1 MGMRR
6 EGDRSWHLEIG
17 VKRIVT
23 QKQGQVVSPRD
34 GIAHMW
40 VGPQGVTSGQHGGM
54 LATLRSSQALKGS
67 RHYFKSLLFHF
78 CTMKSLCLCTQFKT
92 VIGCNFLFS
101 HMLVSFQSIGWF
113 YFYHH
118 IHVFFPHT
126 FLSTEIIW

>member
-1 MGMRR
+1 MGMRW

-54 LATLRSSQALKGS
+54 LATLRSSQALAGS
-67 RHYFKSLLFHF
+67 RHWLQTALR
-78 CTMKSLCLCTQFKT
+78 
-92 VIGCNFLFS
+92 
-101 HMLVSFQSIGWF
+101 
-113 YFYHH
+113 
-118 IHVFFPHT
+118 
-126 FLSTEIIW
+126 LSQLI

>member
-1 MGMRR
+1 MGMRW

-34 GIAHMW
+34 GIALMW

-78 CTMKSLCLCTQFKT
+78 CTMKSLCLLYVLNLKQLLA
-92 VIGCNFLFS
+92 VIFYSVICWFLFS
-101 HMLVSFQSIGWF
+101 QLAGFIFTTICM
-113 YFYHH
+113 YFS
-118 IHVFFPHT
+118 HT
-126 FLSTEIIW
+126 PFCPLK